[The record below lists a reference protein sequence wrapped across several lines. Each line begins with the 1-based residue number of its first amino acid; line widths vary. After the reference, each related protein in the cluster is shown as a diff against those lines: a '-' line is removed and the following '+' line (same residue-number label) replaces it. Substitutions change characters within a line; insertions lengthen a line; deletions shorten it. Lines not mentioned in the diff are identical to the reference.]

1 MTTTLASPP
10 QAATF
15 DLDTTCRFG
24 ADALAQSD
32 YRRAVSRAD
41 PLAFA
46 LLDPPH
52 HLRGDGGRIT
62 FSEFHRDL
70 PESTVFPHG
79 PQCTASYA
87 GTG

>member
-24 ADALAQSD
+24 ADALAQSPD

-46 LLDPPH
+46 LRYP
-52 HLRGDGGRIT
+52 RIT
-62 FSEFHRDL
+62 CAETAAGSRFRS
-70 PESTVFPHG
+70 ST
-79 PQCTASYA
+79 
-87 GTG
+87 